1 MKSKLPE
8 IIRDGSIIAGAGC
21 LVYGTWLLWQPLAL
35 MLAGIGLM
43 GFSILWET
51 DRQRRKPR
59 RDTEQTRQHPR
70 DFD

>member
-21 LVYGTWLLWQPLAL
+21 LLYGAWKAWPPAGF
-35 MLAGIGLM
+35 MLIGLTLIA
-43 GFSILWET
+43 FVIAWEF
-51 DRQRRKPR
+51 DRQRKPR